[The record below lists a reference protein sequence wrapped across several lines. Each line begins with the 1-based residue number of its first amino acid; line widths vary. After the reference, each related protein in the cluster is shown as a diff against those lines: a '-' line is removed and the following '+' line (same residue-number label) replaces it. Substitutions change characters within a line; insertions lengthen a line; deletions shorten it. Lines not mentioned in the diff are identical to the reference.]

1 MSWKRYLRRN
11 KCNEERVR
19 ELAAHLQM
27 EADEN
32 ISRGMLPDEARYAA
46 NRKLGNATQIRE
58 EIFQMNS
65 MEFVETIWQ
74 DLRFAFRML
83 RKNIGFTTVA
93 ILTLALGI
101 GANTAI
107 FSIVYAVLLQ
117 PLPYKNS
124 SQLVVLNETTPRIG
138 TVSVSYPNFL
148 DWRNQSHTFSQMS
161 AVAQMSFN
169 LSGVSQPENIVGHAV
184 SPNFLSMLG
193 VRPILGRD
201 FENSEEKSGTAPVV
215 MLSYSL
221 WRTHLGEDPNV
232 IGRTILLDG
241 HSYMIV
247 GVLPPTMR
255 LLEKTDVLLPIGVW
269 ATSDSDATSRGS
281 RGDLVAMGRLA
292 PNANFAQ
299 AKLEME
305 SIAARLAKQYPE
317 SDDHYSVAMMPLR
330 QAFAGDLG
338 PAILVLFGAVMF
350 VLLIACAN
358 VANLF
363 LVRGAARTR
372 EIALRLAFGAS
383 RRRIIRQML
392 TESFV
397 LAVLGGALGLFLA
410 IGGMKGISR
419 LIPAEMLMGTAV
431 TLNATVLFFAAGVV
445 LVAAFLFGLAPA
457 VQLTRVDIQDKLKE
471 GGKSS
476 TSSRAQNRLRGVLA
490 VAEISLALV
499 LLASA
504 GLMMKSLNRLMKV
517 DPGFR
522 GDRVLKMEIELS
534 TDKYTQKMARLNF
547 WRQLL
552 DRVRDLSG
560 VESAGLGTATP
571 LAGGHSRSDITVEN
585 MTQPA
590 AGNYPHPD
598 VHMVSPGYISTLG
611 VPVLIGRTFTDADT
625 PDTPRV
631 AVVNQMLAK
640 RFFPNGDPI
649 GKRFFFGHPSAGKT
663 PNWLTIIGVVVD
675 TKLYGPENPA
685 RLEVYT
691 SGFQGP
697 TNGMDLLVKSS
708 ADSAALTSAIRGIVA
723 SIDKDQPVFGIV
735 SMNQLMS
742 DWTSTRRITLVLL
755 GIFSGLAL
763 ILAAIGIYG
772 VISYGVALRTQEI
785 GIRIALGAQR
795 RDVLRMVMG
804 QGAKLALT
812 GVAIGVIAALALT
825 RLLSSMLFSVRA
837 SDPVVFISVPILLIL
852 VTLVACYIPAM
863 RAMKVD
869 PMVALRYE

>member
-1 MSWKRYLRRN
+1 MSWKKFFRW
-11 KCNEERVR
+11 KQWDQERAR
-19 ELAAHLQM
+19 ELAAHLQI
-27 EADEN
+27 EFDEN
-32 ISRGMLPDEARYAA
+32 VSRGMLPDEARYAA

-58 EIFQMNS
+58 EIFHMNS
-65 MEFVETIWQ
+65 MAFVETMWQ

-83 RKNIGFTTVA
+83 RKNVGFTAVA

-107 FSIVYAVLLQ
+107 FSVVYAVLLQ

-124 SQLVVLNETTPRIG
+124 SQLVILNETTPRIG

-148 DWRNQSHTFSQMS
+148 DWRASSRTFSQMS
-161 AVAQMSFN
+161 AVAEMSFN
-169 LSGVSQPENIVGHAV
+169 LSGVSQPENINGHAV
-184 SPNFLSMLG
+184 SPNFLSMLS

-201 FENSEEKSGTAPVV
+201 FQESEEKAGTAPVV

-221 WRTHLGEDPNV
+221 WRTHLGADPDV
-232 IGRTILLDG
+232 IGKTISLDG
-241 HSYMIV
+241 HGYTIV

-255 LLEKTDVLLPIGVW
+255 FLEKTDVLLPIGVW
-269 ATSDSDATSRGS
+269 ATTDSDATSRSS
-281 RGDLVAMGRLA
+281 RGDMVVMGRLA
-292 PNANFAQ
+292 PNANFAH
-299 AKLEME
+299 AKVEME

-317 SDDHYSVAMMPLR
+317 SDDRYSVTMMPLR
-330 QAFAGDLG
+330 QAFAGDMG

-383 RRRIIRQML
+383 RHRIIRQML

-397 LAVLGGALGLFLA
+397 LALLGGALGLLLA
-410 IGGMKGISR
+410 IGGMNGISR
-419 LIPAEMLMGTAV
+419 LIPAEMLMG
-431 TLNATVLFFAAGVV
+431 ATVSLNGTVLLFAAGVV
-445 LVAAFLFGLAPA
+445 LLAAFLFGLAPA
-457 VQLTRVDIQDKLKE
+457 VQLTRVDVQDKLKE
-471 GGKSS
+471 GGKSA
-476 TSSRAQNRLRGVLA
+476 TSSAAQNRLRGVLA

-499 LLASA
+499 LLAGA
-504 GLMMKSLNRLMKV
+504 GLMMKSLDRLLSV

-522 GDRVLKMEIELS
+522 GDRVLKMGIELR
-534 TDKYTQKMARLNF
+534 TEKYSQKPAMLSF

-552 DRVRDLSG
+552 DRVRALPG
-560 VESAGLGTATP
+560 VESAGLGTSTP
-571 LAGGHSRSDITVEN
+571 LAGGHMRTDITVEN
-585 MTQPA
+585 MDQPA
-590 AGNYPHPD
+590 PGNYPHPD
-598 VHMVSPGYISTLG
+598 THMVSPGYISTLG
-611 VPVLIGRTFTDADT
+611 VPLLLGRTFTDADA

-649 GKRFFFGHPSAGKT
+649 GKRFFFGHPSANAT
-663 PNWLTIIGVVVD
+663 PNWLTIVGVVAD

-691 SGFQGP
+691 SGFQGV
-697 TNGMDLLVKSS
+697 TNHMELLVKSGG
-708 ADSAALTSAIRGIVA
+708 DPAALTTAVREIVA
-723 SIDKDQPVFGIV
+723 SIDKDQPIFAIA

-755 GIFSGLAL
+755 GMFSGLAL

-772 VISYGVALRTQEI
+772 VISYTVALRTQEI
-785 GIRIALGAQR
+785 GIRIALGAQK
-795 RDVLRMVMG
+795 RDVLGMVMK
-804 QGAKLALT
+804 QGAQLAFT
-812 GVAIGVIAALALT
+812 GVAIGVIAALGLT
-825 RLLSSMLFSVRA
+825 RLLSSLLFSVSA
-837 SDPVVFISVPILLIL
+837 SDPFVFICVPALLIL
-852 VTLVACYIPAM
+852 VTLTACYIPAM

>member
-1 MSWKRYLRRN
+1 MSWKRFFRRARW
-11 KCNEERVR
+11 NEERAL
-19 ELAAHLQM
+19 ELQAHLEI

-32 ISRGMLPDEARYAA
+32 VSRGMLLDEARYAA
-46 NRKLGNATQIRE
+46 NRKLGNTTQIRE
-58 EIFQMNS
+58 EIFHMNS
-65 MEFVETIWQ
+65 MGFVETIWQ

-83 RKNIGFTTVA
+83 RKNIAFTSVA
-93 ILTLALGI
+93 VLTLALGI

-107 FSIVYAVLLQ
+107 FSVVYAVLLQ

-124 SQLVVLNETTPRIG
+124 SQLVVLNETTPRVG

-148 DWRNQSHTFSQMS
+148 DWRAGSHTFSQMA
-161 AVAQMSFN
+161 AVAQMDFN
-169 LSGVSQPENIVGHAV
+169 LSGVSQPENIMGYAV

-193 VRPILGRD
+193 VQPMLGRD
-201 FENSEEKSGTAPVV
+201 FDASEEKAGTAPVL
-215 MLSYSL
+215 MLSYAL
-221 WRTHLGEDPNV
+221 WRTHLGGDPNV

-241 HSYMIV
+241 HGYTIAA
-247 GVLPPTMR
+247 VLPPTMR
-255 LLEKTDVLLPIGVW
+255 MVEKTDVLLPIGVW

-281 RGDLVAMGRLA
+281 RGDMVAVGRLA
-292 PNANFAQ
+292 TGATFAQ
-299 AKLEME
+299 AKVEME

-317 SDDHYSVAMMPLR
+317 SDDHYSVTMMPLR
-330 QAFAGDLG
+330 QAFAGDMG
-338 PAILVLFGAVMF
+338 PATLVLFGAVMF

-397 LAVLGGALGLFLA
+397 LALLGGALGLLLA
-410 IGGMKGISR
+410 IGGMNGISR
-419 LIPAEMLMGTAV
+419 LISPDMLMG
-431 TLNATVLFFAAGVV
+431 ATVGLNSTVLLFAGGVV
-445 LVAAFLFGLAPA
+445 LLAAFLFGLAPA
-457 VQLTRVDIQDKLKE
+457 IQLTRVDLQDRLKE
-471 GGKSS
+471 GGKSA
-476 TSSRAQNRLRGVLA
+476 TSSAAQNRLRGVLA

-499 LLASA
+499 LLAGA
-504 GLMMKSLNRLMKV
+504 GLMMKSLDRLMKV

-522 GDRVLKMEIELS
+522 GDHVLKMNMELR
-534 TDKYTQKMARLNF
+534 TDQYTQKTARLNF
-547 WRQLL
+547 WRQVL
-552 DRVRDLSG
+552 DRVRSLPG

-571 LAGGHSRSDITVEN
+571 LAGGHSRNDITIEG
-585 MTQPA
+585 MAQPA
-590 AGNYPHPD
+590 PGNYPHPD
-598 VHMVSPGYISTLG
+598 MHMVSPGYISTLG
-611 VPVLIGRTFTDADT
+611 VPLLLGRTFTDGDT
-625 PDTPRV
+625 PDTQRV
-631 AVVNQMLAK
+631 AVVNQVLAK
-640 RFFPNGDPI
+640 RFFPNSDPI
-649 GKRFFFGHPSAGKT
+649 GKRFFFGHPAT
-663 PNWLTIIGVVVD
+663 DAPNWITIVGVVAD

-691 SGFQGP
+691 CGFQGV
-697 TNGMDLLVKSS
+697 TNHMELLVKSS
-708 ADSAALTSAIRGIVA
+708 GDPTALTASIRNIVA
-723 SIDKDQPVFGIV
+723 SIDRDQPVFGIV
-735 SMNQLMS
+735 SMNQLMR

-755 GIFSGLAL
+755 GMFSGLAL

-785 GIRIALGAQR
+785 GIRMALGAQK

-804 QGAKLALT
+804 HGAKLALT

-825 RLLSSMLFSVRA
+825 RLLSNMLFSVSA
-837 SDPVVFISVPILLIL
+837 SDPIVFICVPVLLML